1 MMRISKAQN
10 RVEEE
15 KKDEIYLINKKY
27 FMAIQ
32 SNHHPS
38 STYIEM
44 KSICSNEEAGGG
56 KKI

>member
-1 MMRISKAQN
+1 
-10 RVEEE
+10 
-15 KKDEIYLINKKY
+15 
-27 FMAIQ
+27 MAIQ